1 MKLRDLLV
9 FDPVGGATLDGGAP
23 SWPDLDNTLM
33 ETQLLDV
40 ALSPLTYTMG
50 ALLEVRTSL
59 FFQWDDDTDYNVAAL
74 LFRQVERLE
83 WSSRDLRKF
92 DLRAV
97 VVLGWEISPN
107 GDGRFS
113 AQFGCMNEMLQVGFV
128 SAELFAGVCPGLP
141 QEVIPDY
148 GENTPASVRGKVAS
162 WDMELESYSRYLFDP
177 ESMEF
182 RLHSTFGGLW
192 CDRERAEVNVPAC
205 SGAAID
211 VEVDD
216 D

>member
-33 ETQLLDV
+33 ETELLDV
-40 ALSPLTYTMG
+40 ALSPLAYTMG
-50 ALLEVRTSL
+50 VLFEVRTSL
-59 FFQWDDDTDYNVAAL
+59 FFHWRDYADDNVAVV
-74 LFRQVERLE
+74 LFRQVEDAE
-83 WSSRDLRKF
+83 WSSGGKHNRG
-92 DLRAV
+92 LRAATV
-97 VVLGWEISPN
+97 MGCEIIRQVN
-107 GDGRFS
+107 DGFMVELSCISEYLR
-113 AQFGCMNEMLQVGFV
+113 AGFV

-141 QEVIPDY
+141 QDVIPDY

-182 RLHSTFGGLW
+182 RLYSTFGG
-192 CDRERAEVNVPAC
+192 
-205 SGAAID
+205 SGATESAPK
-211 VEVDD
+211 
-216 D
+216 